1 MRDSSSGLRPSTP
14 AELEPRSAQPQLLE
28 LGRPHDSRPRPRLAH
43 LAGLDGLRG
52 LAVLGVLLFHDGRLP
67 GGYLGVDLFFVLSG
81 FLITSNLL
89 TEHQAS
95 GRIDLGAF
103 WVRRAR
109 RLFPALLAVVI
120 VVGAAAPFV
129 ASPAERARIQ
139 ADGLAALAYVAN
151 WHTIVAGRS
160 YWDLFAAPSP
170 FEHTWSL
177 SIEEQFYVA
186 WPLVAWVALR
196 ARRPRLA
203 LGLVAAGLTLASGLA
218 LARAFDAVGASRA
231 YLGTDT
237 RAAAILAGAG
247 MACALHGR
255 APLAG
260 RAALALDAAGALALG
275 GLALAWV
282 RLEGKDPFLYEGGLW
297 LSELAVLAL
306 VWCASQG
313 HASRIARLLSFRS
326 LAWVGR
332 VSYGL
337 YLVHWPIFTLLRP
350 GRLGLSGAA
359 LTVVRLALTFLVAAA
374 SFRWLEDPIRRRGLP
389 FGRAAIVVP
398 ASFAAAAAALVL
410 GTHLPARAA
419 PPAEARGPSAPR
431 PAAEELPPGAPRR
444 LVLGGSVAAARGER
458 HAALGHDEGVQVF
471 AHGIGDCSLFEG
483 VLPTRSLEDRPHSGG
498 NCAARWESDV
508 LEMHPDVTLVVL
520 GGGFFAPVRV
530 ERRWRWACDDAF
542 HRAYARELTRRL
554 EVIRARAGRLVI
566 ARVPYPVG
574 TWKSAKLDERTDCF
588 NELLEG
594 VARRVPDVEVL
605 DLARRVCPSTDC
617 ELESEG
623 EPIRPDGLHFQGRGA
638 DATTRWVLA
647 SLGRRGEVR
656 DRPASAPGP
665 RSSPSGAATAP

>member
-410 GTHLPARAA
+410 GTHLPARAG
-419 PPAEARGPSAPR
+419 PPHQ
-431 PAAEELPPGAPRR
+431 PPGA
-444 LVLGGSVAAARGER
+444 
-458 HAALGHDEGVQVF
+458 D
-471 AHGIGDCSLFEG
+471 
-483 VLPTRSLEDRPHSGG
+483 
-498 NCAARWESDV
+498 
-508 LEMHPDVTLVVL
+508 
-520 GGGFFAPVRV
+520 
-530 ERRWRWACDDAF
+530 
-542 HRAYARELTRRL
+542 
-554 EVIRARAGRLVI
+554 
-566 ARVPYPVG
+566 
-574 TWKSAKLDERTDCF
+574 
-588 NELLEG
+588 
-594 VARRVPDVEVL
+594 
-605 DLARRVCPSTDC
+605 
-617 ELESEG
+617 
-623 EPIRPDGLHFQGRGA
+623 
-638 DATTRWVLA
+638 
-647 SLGRRGEVR
+647 
-656 DRPASAPGP
+656 
-665 RSSPSGAATAP
+665 